1 MLVMDTNEELKKI
14 RQSINV
20 LQAKVSFQREA
31 AQAVEK
37 AVEDLSHDF
46 DGFIEAFDA
55 IQQRNEERFK
65 RIEKHIGL

>member
-1 MLVMDTNEELKKI
+1 MDTNEQLKKI

-20 LQAKVSFQREA
+20 LQAKVSYQREA

-37 AVEDLSHDF
+37 AVEDLSIEF
-46 DGFIEAFDA
+46 DGFIEVFSDV
-55 IQQRNEERFK
+55 QQRNEERFE

>member
-1 MLVMDTNEELKKI
+1 MDTNEQLKKI

-20 LQAKVSFQREA
+20 LQAKVSYQREA

-37 AVEDLSHDF
+37 AVENLSIEF
-46 DGFIEAFDA
+46 DGFIEVFGDV
-55 IQQRNEERFK
+55 QQRNEERFE